1 MNIKESNNFFYKNIS
16 DNIKDIVYKKYP
28 KDEILYSCES
38 DINRNNNFG
47 KENLIITN
55 FHVLCFGLT
64 KDSRFDSLFLD
75 LNIDDI
81 ELIRNIDF
89 YGRAAL
95 IAKLKG
101 ETFFLAYYTQE
112 KKEEFLKV
120 IDIFN
125 KLKTNKEGIEEKSN
139 QIVNND
145 SPKLEENKKNNL
157 KIIYEKFYKKSL
169 TLLRIFEFARPYSKF
184 IALIFIFMVFAT
196 ASGLIVPYI
205 SKLFI
210 DFIFK
215 PDSNTH
221 VFTYA
226 KYLPFAILLMVNAYF
241 LQLFFGALQE
251 RISGTLGYKTV
262 HDVRIALYTK
272 LHNLSLKYFD
282 KHQTGLVLARV
293 NQDTQDLQHLI
304 VDFLPMALESIL
316 MLIGVGSFLCW
327 LNLKLTIIVCIPLLF
342 AIYFLKRIFP
352 DIGLYFHK
360 YFHKRAILS
369 SIVNDVI
376 SGIRVVRAFGREQT
390 EINRFNT
397 NSMEY
402 RDAGIILIKKWSIYH
417 PIIQFLIMCGGIIVW
432 FVGGNYVFAN
442 KMTVGSVV
450 AYGGYLAMFY
460 QPIFTLVRLFEMLT
474 NSLAAADRIFEILD
488 IKDDKKDISFMLM
501 PTVKG
506 EIQFKNVS
514 FGYEKNKPVI
524 RNLSFLVKPKEK
536 IGLVGKSGAGKTTI
550 INLLCRF
557 YEDYEGE
564 ILIDGIEIRKID
576 KKDFNKHISIVLQEN
591 FLFNG
596 TIYDNI
602 SYANPDASCEKI
614 IECAIFAN
622 AHDFIITKPD
632 GYDTLVG
639 ERGCMLSAGEKQ
651 RIAIARAL
659 LAEPAILILD
669 EATSL
674 VDSQTEIKIQE
685 ALQNLTK
692 DRTTIAI
699 AHRLSTLKN
708 YDRLLIIDK
717 GNIVEQGSWKELI
730 EKKGYFYEFIKPQKD
745 LY

>member
-1 MNIKESNNFFYKNIS
+1 
-16 DNIKDIVYKKYP
+16 
-28 KDEILYSCES
+28 
-38 DINRNNNFG
+38 
-47 KENLIITN
+47 
-55 FHVLCFGLT
+55 
-64 KDSRFDSLFLD
+64 
-75 LNIDDI
+75 
-81 ELIRNIDF
+81 
-89 YGRAAL
+89 
-95 IAKLKG
+95 
-101 ETFFLAYYTQE
+101 
-112 KKEEFLKV
+112 
-120 IDIFN
+120 
-125 KLKTNKEGIEEKSN
+125 
-139 QIVNND
+139 
-145 SPKLEENKKNNL
+145 
-157 KIIYEKFYKKSL
+157 
-169 TLLRIFEFARPYSKF
+169 
-184 IALIFIFMVFAT
+184 
-196 ASGLIVPYI
+196 
-205 SKLFI
+205 
-210 DFIFK
+210 
-215 PDSNTH
+215 
-221 VFTYA
+221 
-226 KYLPFAILLMVNAYF
+226 
-241 LQLFFGALQE
+241 
-251 RISGTLGYKTV
+251 
-262 HDVRIALYTK
+262 
-272 LHNLSLKYFD
+272 
-282 KHQTGLVLARV
+282 
-293 NQDTQDLQHLI
+293 
-304 VDFLPMALESIL
+304 
-316 MLIGVGSFLCW
+316 
-327 LNLKLTIIVCIPLLF
+327 
-342 AIYFLKRIFP
+342 
-352 DIGLYFHK
+352 
-360 YFHKRAILS
+360 
-369 SIVNDVI
+369 
-376 SGIRVVRAFGREQT
+376 
-390 EINRFNT
+390 
-397 NSMEY
+397 
-402 RDAGIILIKKWSIYH
+402 
-417 PIIQFLIMCGGIIVW
+417 
-432 FVGGNYVFAN
+432 
-442 KMTVGSVV
+442 
-450 AYGGYLAMFY
+450 
-460 QPIFTLVRLFEMLT
+460 
-474 NSLAAADRIFEILD
+474 
-488 IKDDKKDISFMLM
+488 M

-576 KKDFNKHISIVLQEN
+576 KKYFNKHISIVLQEN